1 MACPWDKIRA
11 ISSAKEQFVKTYAS
25 VMGIVATIALG
36 GCATKEYVHEYV
48 DGQIAPVNS
57 QVKSLDGRVTGTEAG
72 IRDASGNLSSLNGR
86 IGGIEGTLRDHD
98 GRIVQASKTAQEA
111 LDRAIASGRLAE
123 GKFVYEATLSD
134 ATTLGFKLENDELS
148 KETKAAL
155 DAFAA
160 KLKSENKN
168 VFVEIQ
174 GHTDTT
180 GNSAYNLKLGEERAE
195 AVRRYLNMKGG
206 IALHRM
212 STISYG
218 ETAPVADNKTRA
230 GREQNRRVV
239 LVVLK

>member
-1 MACPWDKIRA
+1 VNKYTLLLAAMA
-11 ISSAKEQFVKTYAS
+11 T
-25 VMGIVATIALG
+25 LG
-36 GCATKEYVHEYV
+36 MAGCATKEYVHEYV

-57 QVKSLDGRVTGTEAG
+57 QVRALDGRVTGTEAG
-72 IRDASGNLSSLNGR
+72 LKDAAGNVGSLGSR
-86 IGGIEGTLRDHD
+86 IGSIEGTLRDHD
-98 GRIVQASKTAQEA
+98 GRIVMASKTAQEA
-111 LDRAIASGRLAE
+111 LERAIASGKLAE

-134 ATTLGFKLENDELS
+134 ATTLAFKLEDNELS
-148 KETKAAL
+148 DQTKAAL

-160 KLKSENKN
+160 KLKGENKN
-168 VFVEIQ
+168 VYIEIQ

-180 GNSAYNLKLGEERAE
+180 GSASHNLKLGADRAE

-218 ETAPVADNKTRA
+218 EVTPVADNKTRA

>member
-1 MACPWDKIRA
+1 M
-11 ISSAKEQFVKTYAS
+11 KTYVS
-25 VMGIVATIALG
+25 VMGIAALAALS

-57 QVKSLDGRVTGTEAG
+57 QVKSLDGRVSGTEAG
-72 IRDASGNLSSLNGR
+72 LKDASGSLGSLSGRLNGV
-86 IGGIEGTLRDHD
+86 EGTLRDHD
-98 GRIVQASKTAQEA
+98 GRIVYASKTAQEA

-134 ATTLGFKLENDELS
+134 ATTIGFSLENNDLS
-148 KETKAAL
+148 KETMAAL
-155 DAFAA
+155 DAFAS
-160 KLKSENKN
+160 KLKEENKN
-168 VFVEIQ
+168 VYIEIQ

-180 GNSAYNLKLGEERAE
+180 GRTAYNLKLGEERAE

-218 ETAPVADNKTRA
+218 ETVPVASNKTRE

>member
-1 MACPWDKIRA
+1 M
-11 ISSAKEQFVKTYAS
+11 KTYVS
-25 VMGIVATIALG
+25 VMAIAALATLS

-57 QVKSLDGRVTGTEAG
+57 QVKSLDGRVSGTEAG
-72 IRDASGNLSSLNGR
+72 LKDASGSLGSLSGRLNGV
-86 IGGIEGTLRDHD
+86 EGTLRDHD
-98 GRIVQASKTAQEA
+98 GRIVYASKTAQEA

-134 ATTLGFKLENDELS
+134 ATTIGFSLENNDLS
-148 KETKAAL
+148 KETMAAL
-155 DAFAA
+155 DAFAS
-160 KLKSENKN
+160 KLKEENKN
-168 VFVEIQ
+168 VYIEIQ

-180 GNSAYNLKLGEERAE
+180 GRPAYNLKLGEERAE

-218 ETAPVADNKTRA
+218 ETVPVASNKTRE